1 MGTDPIIAPQC
12 DSHRY
17 EAVVRISEAIA
28 ACREPEQL
36 ATTLADEIGKFLNFD
51 HLYLVVLKENSKE
64 IEYLLWGKSPIPLPD
79 LPMEELPTWA
89 AINRGDPQ
97 HTADW
102 DAEERFPRFKE
113 YAKKI
118 GIGSSIR
125 VPLITP
131 HRRLGVFG
139 IIRDLVNPFSEE
151 EISFLG
157 LIGRVVAFALDDDL
171 NLRRAQHQN
180 DQLQLLLDLT
190 NRITS
195 NLELRDLLRAV
206 AANIREVIHAEGVTV
221 SLQDAASEKFKVF
234 AIDFP
239 HGKGVLK
246 EELLVRP
253 STAVKK
259 ALETLRPVVSHT
271 CDGNELV
278 SEASDIVVAEGL
290 RAYCSIPLVNRG
302 RALGILSIL
311 RTTETP
317 FSPGDIDFLNRA
329 SGQIAIAIEN
339 ACAYHEISELKDKL
353 AQEKLYLEEEIRSEM
368 NFENIIGNSP
378 ALKHVLELVE
388 TVATSDST
396 VLLLGETGTG
406 KELIARAIH
415 DRSRRKDRTFVK
427 LNCAA
432 IPTGLLESELFGHE
446 KGAFTGAIIQ
456 KVGRMELADQ
466 GTLFLDEVGD
476 IPVEIQ
482 PKLLRALQEREFERL
497 GSTHTRRVNIRL
509 VAATNR
515 DLEQMIAAREFRSD
529 LYYRLH
535 VFPIRIPPLRERKE
549 DIPQLVSY
557 FVQKFAKQMQKK
569 IEAISPAVM
578 KGLTAWEWPGNIR
591 ELENFM
597 ERAVIVTRG
606 RSLDAPLGELRKTN
620 TVAFPHAEQHNVEQ
634 VAGERADSQTDITS
648 VADEY
653 ERRQRDE
660 IIRALT
666 ACRGRVGGAD
676 GAAASL
682 GMNRTTFLS
691 RMKKFGIYAKQY
703 A

>member
-1 MGTDPIIAPQC
+1 MGTVAIVESQTG
-12 DSHRY
+12 SHGY
-17 EAVVRISEAIA
+17 EAIVRISETIA
-28 ACREPEQL
+28 ACRDAEEM
-36 ATTLADEIGKFLNFD
+36 ATTLASEIGKFLHFD
-51 HLYLVVLKENSKE
+51 HLYFVVLNENSTE
-64 IEYLLWGKSPIPLPD
+64 IEYLLWGRSKLQMPHLRMQD
-79 LPMEELPTWA
+79 LRTWA
-89 AINRGDPQ
+89 AISSRDPQ
-97 HTADW
+97 HTPDW
-102 DAEERFPRFKE
+102 DAEERFPRFRE
-113 YAKKI
+113 YANKI
-118 GIGSSIR
+118 GLGSSIR

-131 HRRLGVFG
+131 HRPLGVFG
-139 IIRDLVNPFSEE
+139 IIRDTVNPFSEE

-157 LIGRVVAFALDDDL
+157 LIGRVVAFALDDGL

-180 DQLQLLLDLT
+180 EQLQLLLNLT

-221 SLQDAASEKFKVF
+221 SLQDAASEKFRVF

-259 ALETLRPVVSHT
+259 ALETLTPVVSHT
-271 CDGNELV
+271 CDGHE
-278 SEASDIVVAEGL
+278 DIVVAEGL
-290 RAYCSIPLVNRG
+290 RAYCAIPLVNRG

-311 RTTETP
+311 RTTEAP
-317 FSPGDIDFLNRA
+317 FSQEDMNFLSRA

-339 ACAYHEISELKDKL
+339 AWSYHEISQLKDKL

-368 NFENIIGNSP
+368 SFENIIGNSP

-388 TVATSDST
+388 TIATSDST

-476 IPVEIQ
+476 IPIEIQ

-497 GSTHTRRVNIRL
+497 GSTHTRRANIRL

-529 LYYRLH
+529 LYYRLN
-535 VFPIRIPPLRERKE
+535 VFPIRIPPLRDRKE
-549 DIPQLVSY
+549 DIPMLVSY
-557 FVQKFAKQMQKK
+557 FVQLHAKQMQRK
-569 IEAISPAVM
+569 IESIPSATM
-578 KGLTAWEWPGNIR
+578 KTLTAWDWPGNIR
-591 ELENFM
+591 ELENFI
-597 ERAVIVTRG
+597 ERAVILTRG
-606 RSLDAPLGELRKTN
+606 KALDAPLHELRKTN
-620 TVAFPHAEQHNVEQ
+620 GSAVSTPTAPGIGSAP
-634 VAGERADSQTDITS
+634 ATSDDIARI
-648 VADEY
+648 VKE
-653 ERRQRDE
+653 
-660 IIRALT
+660 
-666 ACRGRVGGAD
+666 
-676 GAAASL
+676 
-682 GMNRTTFLS
+682 
-691 RMKKFGIYAKQY
+691 
-703 A
+703 